1 MQLTYD
7 ELKYLHEVILFQNLI
22 DHKNRRI
29 RDRIHNEIIR
39 EMERLEKQEVIKNE
53 DKEDAKHRRKIVK

>member
-29 RDRIHNEIIR
+29 RDRIHNEIIG

>member
-1 MQLTYD
+1 MQLSYD

-29 RDRIHNEIIR
+29 RDRIHNEIIG